1 MANTCVNYI
10 AILSYDIEGLK
21 KISDFFDGEDNKLS
35 FFCEKAGLDKEH
47 YYLRGT
53 LNYVEFVPDD
63 DRVVLQ
69 VESAWTP
76 AVRLVRD
83 IAKMFVPDCDVVYSS
98 EECSNELYYTNDPC
112 YCGLYDID
120 VWNRD
125 KLEKMNATIDIE
137 SDDSA
142 TESEAL
148 KLLNRILNTDLTD
161 IDALIKQ
168 LRESEYND
176 IVYVNPWRE
185 MSIDEADGRR

>member
-21 KISDFFDGEDNKLS
+21 KISDFFDGEDNRLS

-76 AVRLVRD
+76 ALRLVRD
-83 IAKMFVPDCDVVYSS
+83 IAKKFVPDCDVVYSS
-98 EECSNELYYTNDPC
+98 EECGNELYYTNDPC
-112 YCGLYDID
+112 YCGLYDVD
-120 VWNRD
+120 VFNYDMLKR
-125 KLEKMNATIDIE
+125 LTNEDIE
-137 SDDSA
+137 SDDMA
-142 TESEAL
+142 TAEEVTWL
-148 KLLNRILNTDLTD
+148 LNKLLRTDLTD
-161 IDALIKQ
+161 VEALIKQ
-168 LRESEYND
+168 LRSSD
-176 IVYVNPWRE
+176 FKDVLFINPWVE
-185 MSIDEADGRR
+185 KSVSEAEGWG